1 MRTITTVGLLL
12 ALLAA
17 AMPPVDARA
26 RHGHG
31 GGHSHGMHA
40 GGAHRG
46 GGMASDKRHSDDAYT
61 KASSDEQDRL
71 LNTRLKSI
79 CRGC

>member
-12 ALLAA
+12 MLLGA
-17 AMPPVDARA
+17 AMPPTDARG
-26 RHGHG
+26 HGH
-31 GGHSHGMHA
+31 SRLHGIHA
-40 GGAHRG
+40 GGVHRG
-46 GGMASDKRHSDDAYT
+46 GGLASDKRHGDDAYS
-61 KASSDEQDRL
+61 KAASDEEDRL

>member
-12 ALLAA
+12 TLVAA
-17 AMPPVDARA
+17 ATPPVDARD
-26 RHGHG
+26 HGHDRL
-31 GGHSHGMHA
+31 HGMHA
-40 GGAHRG
+40 GGAHHG
-46 GGMASDKRHSDDAYT
+46 GGLASDKRHSDDAYT
-61 KASSDEQDRL
+61 KASSDEEDRL